1 MAVHDLDMTRFLAGT
16 DPIDILAIGSTHI
29 DMEIKDY
36 EGSEKYDTASC
47 IVRYPGGVQAMI
59 DVCRQSSF
67 GYDQRAEVLGTKGM
81 VQTDNVYPNTAKI
94 YKKDYTGN
102 ADMPFDFF
110 LSRYNEAY
118 VTETIAFCESLV
130 NDTPVP
136 CTGTDGLIALIM
148 AIAAD
153 KSAAENRWVKFNEIV
168 QEVYCSS
175 PTECELVAQDKM
187 FPEGFR
193 PTENAEDLLI
203 PDVDSQKSGEEMSF
217 GDKFKSLFKS

>member
-1 MAVHDLDMTRFLAGT
+1 
-16 DPIDILAIGSTHI
+16 
-29 DMEIKDY
+29 
-36 EGSEKYDTASC
+36 
-47 IVRYPGGVQAMI
+47 MI

-175 PTECELVAQDKM
+175 PTECELVAQDEM

-193 PTENAEDLLI
+193 PTEKAEDLLV
-203 PDVDSQKSGEEMSF
+203 PDVDKQKTNGTSSNSF
-217 GDKFKSLFKS
+217 AEKFKALFRE

>member
-1 MAVHDLDMTRFLAGT
+1 MTRFLAGS

-29 DMEIKDY
+29 DMEIAEY

-47 IVRYPGGVQAMI
+47 LVRYPGGVQAMI

-94 YKKDYTGN
+94 YKSDYTGN

-118 VTETIAFCESLV
+118 VTETVAFCESLV

-175 PTECELVAQDKM
+175 PTECELIAQDDM
-187 FPEGFR
+187 FPDGFK
-193 PTENAEDLLI
+193 PTDNAADLLT
-203 PDVDSQKSGEEMSF
+203 PDVDSKKRDMSF
-217 GDKFKSLFKS
+217 GDKFKALFKS

>member
-1 MAVHDLDMTRFLAGT
+1 MAVHDLDMTRFLAGA

-29 DMEIKDY
+29 DMEIADY

-67 GYDQRAEVLGTKGM
+67 GYDQRAEVLGTQGM

-175 PTECELVAQDKM
+175 PTECELVAQDEM

-193 PTENAEDLLI
+193 PTENAADLLV
-203 PDVDSQKSGEEMSF
+203 PDVDKQKEESSF
-217 GDKFKSLFKS
+217 ATKFKNLFNN